1 MYVVLGATGN
11 TGSVAAKKLLESGEK
26 VRVVGRDAARL
37 APLAQLGAEA
47 VVADVYDSAS
57 VAKALSGA
65 TGAYLMLPPRAKE
78 PDLLESGDRMSSAIT
93 EAVKATGLAHAVLL
107 SSIGA
112 QHEKKTGP
120 IVALHRFEE
129 KLRQVPNL
137 NAIFLRPCIF
147 MENFLMLI
155 GLVQS
160 MGFMAGGIKADMKM
174 PMIATRD
181 IGEVAAALLK
191 ERSFSGISTREL
203 LGQRDL
209 SHDEAASLIGA
220 GIGKPKLSYQRF
232 PGFMVEQALKQMGMP
247 GKTAALMGE
256 LNEAA
261 NDGLLKPQEARSEQ
275 NTTPTWFETFVQ
287 EVFVPAYNAKA
298 ATA

>member
-1 MYVVLGATGN
+1 MHVVLGATGN
-11 TGSVAAKKLLESGEK
+11 TGSVVAGKLLECGEK
-26 VRVVGRDAARL
+26 VRVIGRDVSRL

-47 VVADVYDSAS
+47 VAADAYDSPGLT
-57 VAKALSGA
+57 KAFAGA
-65 TGAYLMLPPRAKE
+65 TGAYLMLPPRAKD
-78 PDLLESGDRMSSAIT
+78 PDLLESGDRMSTAIT
-93 EAVKATGLAHAVLL
+93 EAVKAGGLTHAVVL

-112 QHEKKTGP
+112 QHDKKTGP

-137 NAIFLRPCIF
+137 NAVFLRPAIF

-160 MGFMAGGIKADMKM
+160 MGFLAGGIKGDIKM

-181 IGEVAAALLK
+181 IGERAADLLK
-191 ERSFSGISTREL
+191 ERTFSGITTREL
-203 LGQRDL
+203 LGERDL
-209 SHDEAASLIGA
+209 SHDEAASLIGD

-232 PGFMVEQALKQMGMP
+232 PGFMVEPALKQMGMP
-247 GKTAALMGE
+247 GKTASLMGE
-256 LNEAA
+256 LNEAV
-261 NDGLLKPQEARSEQ
+261 NDGLLRPQEPRSDR
-275 NTTPTWFETFVQ
+275 NTTRTRFETFVQ